1 MKVIMKAKKTRTTT
15 ETFQLEIDGRPVIV
29 KATPYQI
36 HTSEKR
42 FRVSINNSPVH
53 IFAWDENSRRLVL
66 IDKAVTAEKVPAK
79 LEEVIARQLVT
90 RMAA

>member
-1 MKVIMKAKKTRTTT
+1 MKAKKIRTAT
-15 ETFQLEIDGRPVIV
+15 ETFQLEIDGKPVMV

-42 FRVSINNSPVH
+42 YRVSINNSPVH
-53 IFAWDENSRRLVL
+53 IFAWDDDSRQLVL
-66 IDKAVTAEKVPAK
+66 IDKAATAEKVPEMVQK
-79 LEEVIARQLVT
+79 VISRQLVN